1 MPNMTTIRAEIK
13 KLDPKQA
20 IWNIRKVDLE
30 EILKNLRE
38 ANENTLVE
46 VEDEVEVEVED
57 EVEVEIEVE
66 IEVESDS
73 DSDSSVED
81 EIEVLENELTEDYKD
96 FYKDFVMEEF
106 HKEVKH
112 HGRGSVRRGQNLI
125 IYHRMIRNHG
135 TILIAK
141 DREFYTSL

>member
-46 VEDEVEVEVED
+46 VEDEVE
-57 EVEVEIEVE
+57 
-66 IEVESDS
+66 
-73 DSDSSVED
+73 D
-81 EIEVLENELTEDYKD
+81 EIEVLENELTKDYKD
-96 FYKDFVMEEF
+96 FYKDFVMEQF
-106 HKEVKH
+106 QKEVKKY
-112 HGRGSVRRGQNLI
+112 GKGSVRRGQNLI
-125 IYHRMIRNHG
+125 IYHKMMRKHG

>member
-46 VEDEVEVEVED
+46 VEDEVED
-57 EVEVEIEVE
+57 EVEVEIEDEDE
-66 IEVESDS
+66 IEVE
-73 DSDSSVED
+73 D
-81 EIEVLENELTEDYKD
+81 EIKVLENELTEDYKD
-96 FYKDFVMEEF
+96 FYKDFVMEQF
-106 HKEVKH
+106 QKEVKNY
-112 HGRGSVRRGQNLI
+112 GKGSVRRGQNLI
-125 IYHRMIRNHG
+125 IYHKMMRKHG